1 MHKKLKLL
9 FTAKNKIQDQL
20 DIKNILEKLHEIDKI
35 KYLLLN
41 PQQLLLF
48 QLISKPE
55 ILTDEDDHEK
65 NNNAEYLIASI
76 MKKYEDASDEK
87 IEELVIYYNEI
98 KNKAGKKDLDSRLL
112 ELLNDDVKDFLECD
126 DLQTQSDATSET

>member
-1 MHKKLKLL
+1 MKI
-9 FTAKNKIQDQL
+9 ARNKIRDQL

-55 ILTDEDDHEK
+55 LLTEDEENHG
-65 NNNAEYLIASI
+65 NNHNAEFLIANI
-76 MKKYEDASDEK
+76 MKKYEEASDEK
-87 IEELVIYYNEI
+87 IEKLVLYYNEI
-98 KNKAGKKDLDSRLL
+98 KNNAGKDDMDSRLL
-112 ELLNDDVKDFLECD
+112 NLLDEDVKDFLECENF
-126 DLQTQSDATSET
+126 A